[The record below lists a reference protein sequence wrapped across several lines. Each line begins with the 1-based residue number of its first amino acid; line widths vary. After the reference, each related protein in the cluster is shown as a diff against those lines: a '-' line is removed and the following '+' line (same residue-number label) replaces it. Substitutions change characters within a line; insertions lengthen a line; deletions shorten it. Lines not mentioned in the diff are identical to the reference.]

1 MAEVPEEVVVTI
13 EAQDNATPTISGV
26 GRSIVLLGANLAYVT
41 RELGIQNPALDR
53 VLSGI
58 LLIGHVARAAAA
70 AKTLLGI
77 ATHFLTAA
85 EVGNATA
92 TFASSVQWAAYSAMA
107 GTATAANYGLASSF
121 IALNAAMGP
130 IGWALLAIGIGA
142 AALGGY
148 AMAGGFSPGGGGG
161 GMPAVGGGPYSEPM
175 VNIQVYVDKLA
186 TRQDVEDTVHEMATS
201 WYRQTRRYKG

>member
-53 VLSGI
+53 VINGI
-58 LLIGHVARAAAA
+58 LLIGHIARAAAA
-70 AKTLLGI
+70 AKTLLGV

-85 EVGNATA
+85 EVGNASA
-92 TFASSVQWAAYSAMA
+92 TFASSVQWGAYSAMA
-107 GTATAANYGLASSF
+107 GTATAANYGLATSF
-121 IALNAAMGP
+121 AALNAAMGP

-142 AALGGY
+142 AAIGGY
-148 AMAGGFSPGGGGG
+148 AMAGGFGSKGGG
-161 GMPAVGGGPYSEPM
+161 GMQAVGGGPYSEPM
-175 VNIQVYVDKLA
+175 VNIQVNVEKLA
-186 TRQDVEDTVHEMATS
+186 TREDIEETVHSMATS